1 MDKMEKIG
9 ITALLSALFAWLGIV
24 AVPFLLLVLLQIIDY
39 ATGLCAAKYRDEAI
53 SSYRSIKGI
62 IKKVCMWLLVVVGG
76 VLDWVITYAAES
88 AGISFGVSFLFACL
102 VCVWLLVNEIISIL
116 ENMTDIGVKFPPFL
130 LKIAQHIKAEAEKQ
144 GDAAADNEPK
154 EEDGK
159 DGNN

>member
-102 VCVWLLVNEIISIL
+102 VCVWLMVNEIISIL

-144 GDAAADNEPK
+144 GDAAAPDTEPK
-154 EEDGK
+154 EGEDNG
-159 DGNN
+159 D